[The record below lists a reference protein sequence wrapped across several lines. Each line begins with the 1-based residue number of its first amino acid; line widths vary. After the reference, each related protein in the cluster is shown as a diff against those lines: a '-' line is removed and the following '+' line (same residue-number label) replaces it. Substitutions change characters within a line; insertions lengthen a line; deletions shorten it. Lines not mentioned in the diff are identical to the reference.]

1 MTELDKE
8 VQDLRRKVAELE
20 EENTWMRRQIGAYVC
35 EFRVCRFCAN
45 IHKDC
50 SPTDATCFPQWRGL

>member
-1 MTELDKE
+1 MTDKDKE
-8 VQDLRRKVAELE
+8 IQELRQKASALE
-20 EENTWMRRQIGAYVC
+20 QENIRLRQQIGAYVT

-45 IHKDC
+45 LHADC

>member
-1 MTELDKE
+1 MTEKE
-8 VQDLRRKVAELE
+8 KEIQELRQRVAALE
-20 EENTWMRRQIGAYVC
+20 EENIRLRRQIGAYVA

-45 IHKDC
+45 LHADC